1 MRILIFLSGLDGVP
15 LLELPLEKEEELEEE
30 EEEEE
35 VEKGEDELISVC
47 GDVTIG
53 SWWSS
58 YLSSFSSKIG
68 RKSYF
73 SSSSTYQSH
82 APSSLNSTSLL
93 ITIFSSLGL

>member
-1 MRILIFLSGLDGVP
+1 VP

-53 SWWSS
+53 S
-58 YLSSFSSKIG
+58 
-68 RKSYF
+68 
-73 SSSSTYQSH
+73 
-82 APSSLNSTSLL
+82 
-93 ITIFSSLGL
+93 